1 MIILKGRYVIKE
13 TRVFA
18 GWLWKDRW
26 VSLTS
31 QVLVIHCR
39 ASEVRSPSPL
49 PALFIPLTCFPP
61 SIL

>member
-31 QVLVIHCR
+31 QVLVIHC
-39 ASEVRSPSPL
+39 
-49 PALFIPLTCFPP
+49 
-61 SIL
+61 